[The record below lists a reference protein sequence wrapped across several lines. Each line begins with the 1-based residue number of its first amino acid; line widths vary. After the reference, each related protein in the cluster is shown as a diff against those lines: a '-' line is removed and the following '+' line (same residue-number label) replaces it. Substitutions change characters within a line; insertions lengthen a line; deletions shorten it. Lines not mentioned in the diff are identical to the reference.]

1 MENST
6 QDHLENVDLQIDNQV
21 RQQLSEAGRWTKFIA
36 IVMFIA
42 CGLLLV
48 FGIAGTAALSN
59 IFEKYGRTYRGLL
72 NLDRSFFIV
81 VIILVIAIIALI
93 YYFLF
98 NFSRKIKNALSSDNT
113 TELNTGLKS
122 LKTFFI
128 ISTVVAIL
136 SLLSSLYNLTKN

>member
-59 IFEKYGRTYRGLL
+59 IFEKYGRTFG
-72 NLDRSFFIV
+72 DDE
-81 VIILVIAIIALI
+81 A
-93 YYFLF
+93 
-98 NFSRKIKNALSSDNT
+98 
-113 TELNTGLKS
+113 
-122 LKTFFI
+122 
-128 ISTVVAIL
+128 
-136 SLLSSLYNLTKN
+136 